1 MRKKRKFYS
10 GVLNHVY
17 QRSLNGVNLFY
28 EDEDFL
34 VFYTIFS
41 VCVRSSD
48 VEALMLCIMFNHF
61 HALLRARSVQDL
73 SEFMDR
79 FTSWFV
85 RDFNYSIGR
94 KGKLLKKNYGSA
106 PKWTEKSVRS
116 TINYI
121 GNNPVE
127 KGLCARAEE
136 FRWNFL
142 AYFYSDHPFSEPIYR
157 DRASKPM
164 RRALKEVDAMNQMN
178 LPLKHAQLRRLFRAL
193 SLVEK
198 QQIIDYIISQYFS
211 FDRDSLMAYYA
222 SYEAMLAAMQSN
234 TGSEHEIR
242 EEWSPESDT
251 VFNDLIDW
259 VHARWPEMGAR
270 SVIMLKDDAKKTLV
284 RELLHQT
291 SASEN
296 QLLKFFHLPNEQSG
310 A

>member
-1 MRKKRKFYS
+1 
-10 GVLNHVY
+10 
-17 QRSLNGVNLFY
+17 
-28 EDEDFL
+28 
-34 VFYTIFS
+34 
-41 VCVRSSD
+41 
-48 VEALMLCIMFNHF
+48 
-61 HALLRARSVQDL
+61 
-73 SEFMDR
+73 
-79 FTSWFV
+79 
-85 RDFNYSIGR
+85 
-94 KGKLLKKNYGSA
+94 
-106 PKWTEKSVRS
+106 
-116 TINYI
+116 
-121 GNNPVE
+121 
-127 KGLCARAEE
+127 
-136 FRWNFL
+136 
-142 AYFYSDHPFSEPIYR
+142 
-157 DRASKPM
+157 
-164 RRALKEVDAMNQMN
+164 MNQMN

-211 FDRDSLMAYYA
+211 FDRDPLMAYYA

-270 SVIMLKDDAKKTLV
+270 SVIMLEDDAKKTLV

>member
-127 KGLCARAEE
+127 KGLSQTADGY
-136 FRWNFL
+136 RWNFL
-142 AYFYSDHPFSEPIYR
+142 TYMKRKLAGHSIPL
-157 DRASKPM
+157 
-164 RRALKEVDAMNQMN
+164 RALNSKLQRAFKYVSCACSRSRYLNYEQLRKLMRN
-178 LPLKHAQLRRLFRAL
+178 LPKSDIEILTDH
-193 SLVEK
+193 
-198 QQIIDYIISQYFS
+198 IIMTYWRSQY
-211 FDRDSLMAYYA
+211 RR
-222 SYEAMLAAMQSN
+222 
-234 TGSEHEIR
+234 IR
-242 EEWSPESDT
+242 
-251 VFNDLIDW
+251 N
-259 VHARWPEMGAR
+259 
-270 SVIMLKDDAKKTLV
+270 K
-284 RELLHQT
+284 
-291 SASEN
+291 
-296 QLLKFFHLPNEQSG
+296 
-310 A
+310 